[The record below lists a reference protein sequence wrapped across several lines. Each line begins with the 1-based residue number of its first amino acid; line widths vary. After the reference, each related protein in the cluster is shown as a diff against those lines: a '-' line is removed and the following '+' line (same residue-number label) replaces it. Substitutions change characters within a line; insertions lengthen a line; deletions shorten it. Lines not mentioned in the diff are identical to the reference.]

1 MSTTSVTKP
10 DLSELNARQR
20 RAWAAGD
27 YSKVASRTDMVSE
40 RPHEHGDL
48 RALWGERARDSR
60 AASRC

>member
-27 YSKVASRTDMVSE
+27 YSMVASRTTMVSKE
-40 RPHEHGDL
+40 PRDHADL
-48 RALWGERARDSR
+48 RARWNDRTRDSR
-60 AASRC
+60 GSARC